1 MEFLTSLLRG
11 SFGVAVLI
19 GICYLLSSDRK
30 AVNWRTV
37 GIGLGLQFILGILI
51 LKAPFVKEVFS
62 LLASFFVV
70 VLDFTEAG
78 ADFVLGNW
86 PDFVAYDNKAGEGVV
101 EIGYVFAFK
110 VLPTIVFFSALSS
123 LLYYL
128 GILQVII
135 KGFAWV
141 MVKTMGLTGPES
153 LAAAANVFIGQTEA
167 PLVVK
172 PYLERMSRSEI
183 LCLMTGGMA
192 TIAGGVFAA
201 YVGFLGGDDPVLRQI
216 FATHLLTASIMSA
229 PAAIIAAK
237 ILLPESKKIDLASQ
251 SLDIPRQEVG
261 SNMLDAISRGTTD
274 GIKLAVNVGA
284 MLLVFTAF
292 VAMLNAIFFYG
303 IGSWTGLNDYVIE
316 STDGR
321 FSGFNVEYILGILF
335 APIAWLLGVS
345 WEDST
350 LVGQLLGLKT
360 TLNEFFAYAALEGI
374 KSDISEKSVIIATYA
389 LCGFANFASIGIQI
403 GGISAIAPGQRRNLT
418 ELGVNS
424 LIGGTV
430 ACFLTAIIAGI
441 MYTPTPQIE
450 SGVSQELSELR
461 KTQIEHIQ
469 YDLSVDIPAAKSEP
483 LKGTMDI
490 AFDYIGKG
498 DVLLDFRQPSEM
510 VTSLLINDLLGK
522 AIVEKDHIIL
532 PKDKLK
538 KGPNQVRL
546 TFQLGDLSL
555 NRNDDFLYTLFVPD
569 RASTAIPFF
578 DQPNLK
584 ASYQLDLS
592 IPGDWEAIANGPLAQ
607 TEGLANGRK
616 RLTFAETKEF
626 STYVFAFTAGQFKK
640 ATRTIDGREMNMLYR
655 ESDTEK
661 VDRNLDDIFELHARS
676 IAWMEDYTG
685 IAMPFQKFDFAL
697 VPGFQYGGMEHIGA
711 IFYRE
716 SSLMLDEDP
725 TENRLLGRASLIAH
739 ETAHMWFG
747 DLVTMDWFNDVWL
760 KEVFANFMAAKIVNP
775 SFPDINHD
783 LRFLFAHVP
792 SALGEDRTEGSH
804 PVQQDLDNLKNAG
817 TLYGRIIYQK
827 APIVMKQLENLVGE
841 EAFQAG
847 LQEYLKSY
855 SFDNA
860 TWDDL
865 ITILDEKSAI
875 DLASWSQ
882 VWVKEATMPHYQ
894 TLLTAEEG
902 NQVEI
907 SIEASNSSPSGKN
920 WTQQTEVALFYADTI
935 QTVTVQLDGKKTVL
949 GTFPQPLAV
958 LSNAS
963 PMAYGY
969 FALDE
974 ASQAFLVDRANTLE
988 SPILRGAAWMA
999 LEEEMLNGQLA
1010 PEALLTAVGEA
1021 LPSESEPLNRQ
1032 RLLGLA
1038 RGLFWKF
1045 IPAAQRGT
1053 YASQLE
1059 QSLWDL
1065 LNQTQDAS
1073 ARSAYWSAYV
1083 GFALSE
1089 QAQQQL
1095 LDLYE
1100 GRTSITGLNLS
1111 EPRRYALAKALALR
1125 LPEQSSQILEDLAN
1139 GLKNSDR
1146 KRRLAFIQP
1155 ALSPDKEVRDA
1166 FFESLKEEENRAVE
1180 PWVSEAV
1187 GLLNHPLRSAEAI
1200 DYIQPSLALLPE
1212 IQKTGDIFFPRQ
1224 WVGAVLSGH
1233 QSTEAAEIV
1242 RTFLKENPDFSPRLK
1257 NKVLMAAD
1265 DLFRAAA
1272 MNSIGEPQ

>member
-1 MEFLTSLLRG
+1 
-11 SFGVAVLI
+11 

-30 AVNWRTV
+30 AINWKTV
-37 GIGLGLQFILGILI
+37 GIGLALQLVLGIMI

-62 LLASFFVV
+62 LLASFFVA

-86 PDFVAYDNKAGEGVV
+86 PDFVAYEDEGGQGVI

-128 GILQVII
+128 GILQIII

-201 YVGFLGGDDPVLRQI
+201 YVGFLGGDDPVARQI

-237 ILLPESKKIDLASQ
+237 ILLPESKKINLESQ
-251 SLDIPRQEVG
+251 SLDIPRQDVG
-261 SNMLDAISRGTTD
+261 SNVLDAISRGTTD

-292 VAMLNAIFFYG
+292 VAMINAMIYYG
-303 IGSWTGLNDYVIE
+303 IGTWTGLNDYVVE
-316 STDGR
+316 TTNGR
-321 FSGFNVEYILGILF
+321 FTGFNVEYILGVLF
-335 APIAWLLGVS
+335 APLAWLLGVS

-360 TLNEFFAYAALEGI
+360 TLNEFFAYAALEGVQ
-374 KSDISEKSVIIATYA
+374 KDISEKSVIIATYA

-418 ELGVNS
+418 ELGINS

-441 MYTPTPQIE
+441 MYTPTPQID
-450 SGVSQELSELR
+450 SGVSQELSQLR
-461 KTQIEHIQ
+461 KSQIEQ
-469 YDLSVDIPAAKSEP
+469 LSYDLSVTIPEDKKDALQGAM
-483 LKGTMDI
+483 TI
-490 AFDYIGKG
+490 AFEYIGKG
-498 DVLLDFRQPSEM
+498 DVLLDFRQPSEF
-510 VTSLLINDLLGK
+510 VDSLSVNGTALEATVKN
-522 AIVEKDHIIL
+522 DHIIL
-532 PKDKLK
+532 PKDNLN
-538 KGPNQVRL
+538 KGSNTVRL
-546 TFQLGDLSL
+546 HFELGDLSL
-555 NRNDDFLYTLFVPD
+555 NRNEDFLYTLFVPD
-569 RASTAIPFF
+569 RASTSIPFF

-584 ASYQLDLS
+584 ATYQLDLT
-592 IPGDWEAIANGPLAQ
+592 IPSDWEAIANGPLVETIDSGKGQ
-607 TEGLANGRK
+607 KQLIFG
-616 RLTFAETKEF
+616 ETKAF
-626 STYVFAFTAGQFKK
+626 STYVFAFTAGAFKK
-640 ATRTIDGREMNMLYR
+640 ATRTLDGREMNMLYR

-661 VDRNLDDIFELHARS
+661 VDRNIDDIFELHAQS
-676 IAWMEDYTG
+676 IDWMEDYTG
-685 IAMPFQKFDFAL
+685 MEMPFQKFDFAL
-697 VPGFQYGGMEHIGA
+697 IPGFQYGGMEHIGA

-739 ETAHMWFG
+739 ETSHMWFG

-760 KEVFANFMAAKIVNP
+760 KEVFANFLAAKIVNP
-775 SFPDINHD
+775 GFPEIDHD

-804 PVQQDLDNLKNAG
+804 PIQQELDNLKNAG

-827 APIVMKQLENLVGE
+827 APVVMKQLETLIGE
-841 EAFQAG
+841 EALQAG
-847 LQEYLKSY
+847 LQDYLQTY

-860 TWDDL
+860 RWDDL
-865 ITILDEKSAI
+865 IAILDEKSDL

-882 VWVKEATMPHYQ
+882 VWVKEATMPHYRSEMVEQ
-894 TLLTAEEG
+894 E
-902 NQVEI
+902 NDQVEI
-907 SIEASNSSPSGKN
+907 SIVAANTSPSERY
-920 WTQQTEVALFYADTI
+920 WTQQTTVALFYSDSI
-935 QTVTVQLDGKKTVL
+935 QLISAQLEGEKTTL
-949 GTFPQPLAV
+949 GNFPKPRAILT
-958 LSNAS
+958 NAS

-974 ASQAFLVDRANTLE
+974 TSQAYLLSEVENIEQAVV
-988 SPILRGAAWMA
+988 RGASWLA
-999 LEEEMLNGQLA
+999 LEEEMLDGKLA
-1010 PEALLTAVGEA
+1010 PGRLLKAVESALQ
-1021 LPSESEPLNRQ
+1021 SETEPLNRQ

-1038 RGLFWKF
+1038 SELFWKF
-1045 IPAAQRGT
+1045 IPVDQRSS
-1053 YASQLE
+1053 YATDLE
-1059 QSLWDL
+1059 QTLWEL
-1065 LNQTQDAS
+1065 LNQASDAS
-1073 ARSAYWSAYV
+1073 ARSAYWSTYAGI
-1083 GFALSE
+1083 GFTAV
-1089 QAQQQL
+1089 AQQQL
-1095 LDLYE
+1095 LDIYN
-1100 GRTSITGLNLS
+1100 GQTTIPGLNITES
-1111 EPRRYALAKALALR
+1111 RRYALAKNLAIR
-1125 LPEQSSQILEDLAN
+1125 MPDQSDDIITQLAAN
-1139 GLKNSDR
+1139 LKNPDR
-1146 KRRLAFIQP
+1146 KRRLAFIKP
-1155 ALSPDKEVRDA
+1155 VLSNDKAERDA
-1166 FFESLKEEENRAVE
+1166 FFEGLKVAENRAIE
-1180 PWVSEAV
+1180 PWASEAV

-1200 DYIQPSLALLPE
+1200 DYIRPSLELLPE
-1212 IQKTGDIFFPRQ
+1212 IQATG
-1224 WVGAVLSGH
+1224 
-1233 QSTEAAEIV
+1233 
-1242 RTFLKENPDFSPRLK
+1242 
-1257 NKVLMAAD
+1257 
-1265 DLFRAAA
+1265 
-1272 MNSIGEPQ
+1272 